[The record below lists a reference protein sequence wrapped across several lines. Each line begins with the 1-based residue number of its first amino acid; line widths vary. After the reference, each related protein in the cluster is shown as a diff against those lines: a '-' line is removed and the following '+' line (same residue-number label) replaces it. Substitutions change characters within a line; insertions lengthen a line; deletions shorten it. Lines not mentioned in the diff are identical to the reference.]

1 MNTNLNDKD
10 KAMDTAIRFQKKMRI
25 PKFFF
30 LIFGTTIIL
39 AFIQDV
45 ITGSNFL
52 QTTIMQIIFAIYLG
66 FGGIIILFYIIIA
79 GICPY
84 CHEFQKMNYG
94 TSVGI
99 GADSFTF
106 FKGISLVLKIDY
118 CSKCGKPL
126 SPETVNKVM
135 NDETDEEKTDIV
147 D

>member
-10 KAMDTAIRFQKKMRI
+10 KAMDTAIRFQKRMRI

-30 LIFGTTIIL
+30 LILGITVVL

-45 ITGSNFL
+45 ITGSNFV
-52 QTTIMQIIFAIYLG
+52 QIIFAIYFS
-66 FGGIIILFYIIIA
+66 FGGIIIVFYIIIA

-99 GADSFTF
+99 GSDSFTF
-106 FKGISLVLKIDY
+106 FKGISPVPKIYY

-126 SPETVNKVM
+126 SPEAVNKVM
-135 NDETDEEKTDIV
+135 NDKADEEKSDI
-147 D
+147 

>member
-10 KAMDTAIRFQKKMRI
+10 KAMDTAIRFQKRMRI

-30 LIFGTTIIL
+30 LILGITVVL

-52 QTTIMQIIFAIYLG
+52 QITIMQIIFVIYFS

-84 CHEFQKMNYG
+84 CHEFQKMNMAPPSASG
-94 TSVGI
+94 RI
-99 GADSFTF
+99 ALL
-106 FKGISLVLKIDY
+106 SLKAF
-118 CSKCGKPL
+118 PL
-126 SPETVNKVM
+126 SQKSITAANAVSPCLQKP
-135 NDETDEEKTDIV
+135 
-147 D
+147 

>member
-10 KAMDTAIRFQKKMRI
+10 KAMDTAIRFQKRMRI

-30 LIFGTTIIL
+30 LIFGITIVL

-99 GADSFTF
+99 GSDSFTF
-106 FKGISLVLKIDY
+106 FKGIFPVPKIDY

-126 SPETVNKVM
+126 SPEAVNKVM
-135 NDETDEEKTDIV
+135 NDKTDEEKSDI
-147 D
+147 

>member
-10 KAMDTAIRFQKKMRI
+10 KAMDTAIRFQKRMRI

-30 LIFGTTIIL
+30 LILGITVVL

-52 QTTIMQIIFAIYLG
+52 QITIVQIIFAIYFS

-99 GADSFTF
+99 GSDSFTF
-106 FKGISLVLKIDY
+106 FCTTYIPTYNNLELVLLLVQFPHSY
-118 CSKCGKPL
+118 CRQA
-126 SPETVNKVM
+126 
-135 NDETDEEKTDIV
+135 
-147 D
+147 

>member
-1 MNTNLNDKD
+1 MGLLDRGTKNMNANLNDKD
-10 KAMDTAIRFQKKMRI
+10 KAMDTAIRFQKRMRI

-30 LIFGTTIIL
+30 LIFGITIIL

-66 FGGIIILFYIIIA
+66 FGGIIILLYIIIA

-99 GADSFTF
+99 GSDSFTVRRRQLLPDLAAAF
-106 FKGISLVLKIDY
+106 APPPRRKLYQLLPKFIPV
-118 CSKCGKPL
+118 
-126 SPETVNKVM
+126 
-135 NDETDEEKTDIV
+135 
-147 D
+147 

>member
-1 MNTNLNDKD
+1 MNANLNDKD
-10 KAMDTAIRFQKKMRI
+10 KAMDTAIRFQKRMKI

-30 LIFGTTIIL
+30 LILGITMVL

-52 QTTIMQIIFAIYLG
+52 QITIMQIIFAIYFG

-99 GADSFTF
+99 GSDSFTF
-106 FKGISLVLKIDY
+106 FKGISPVPKIDY

-126 SPETVNKVM
+126 SPEAVNKVM
-135 NDETDEEKTDIV
+135 NDKTDAEKTDS
-147 D
+147 